1 MNVLVTGSAG
11 FIGFHLCKKLLEAGV
26 NVIGIDNFNDY
37 YDVSLKEARNEIIEC
52 FEKFKLFR
60 VDIADKKS
68 IDDIFRNHKF
78 DCVVN
83 LAAQAGVRYSI
94 TNPGAY
100 LSSNLVG
107 FGNIL
112 EACRNANSTKLVYAS
127 SSSVYGANTEMPFK
141 TEHNVDKPVSLYAAT
156 KKANEL
162 MAHSYSHLYKIETI
176 GLRFFTV
183 YGPWGRPDM
192 APFKFAKQIT
202 TGGEID
208 LYNDGDHLRDFT
220 YIDDIVDGIMLTI
233 NIDGSVNS
241 NKDLYRIY
249 NIGCNTPVHLL
260 DFVSEMESAFDKK
273 VNKNMLPM
281 QPGDVYAT
289 YADVQGLIDDFG
301 YKPSTKLKDGMEQ
314 FSNWYSSFYGIL
326 EK

>member
-11 FIGFHLCKKLLEAGV
+11 FIGFHLCKKLLESDV
-26 NVIGIDNFNDY
+26 NVVGVDNFNDY
-37 YDVSLKEARNEIIEC
+37 YDVSLKEARNKIIEAYDN
-52 FEKFKLFR
+52 FKLYR
-60 VDIADKKS
+60 VDISDKKS
-68 IDDIFRNHKF
+68 IDEIFSNHKF

-94 TNPGAY
+94 TNPDAY

-112 EACRNANSTKLVYAS
+112 EACRNADSTKLVYAS

-202 TGGEID
+202 EGGQID
-208 LYNDGDHLRDFT
+208 LYNNGDHLRDFT
-220 YIDDIVDGIMLTI
+220 YIDDIVDGILLTI
-233 NIDGSVNS
+233 NIDRGNEV

-260 DFVSEMESAFDKK
+260 DFVSEMETAFNKK
-273 VNKNMLPM
+273 VNKNFLPM

-301 YKPSTKLKDGMEQ
+301 YKPSTNLKYGMEK
-314 FSNWYSSFYGIL
+314 FSNWYSDFYGVA
-326 EK
+326 E